1 MVMSIAKLS
10 DERIGR
16 RLRLRDLHIL
26 MSVARCGG
34 MGKAA
39 AELAVSQPA
48 ISRAIA
54 DMEHTFGVRLLD
66 RTAQGVE
73 PTLYGRALLKWGA
86 AVFDDLR
93 QGVKEIEFLADPAAG
108 ELRIGGTEISTAG
121 LIPAVIDRLTRKH
134 PRIVFDVAQA
144 QSVELQY
151 RDLRDRNIDLI
162 LGRMVTPTAGDD
174 LNCDILYDDPL
185 LVVAGVNNKWFRRR
199 RIDASD
205 LVNEPW
211 CFPRGAFI
219 RSRLVEAF
227 RSRGLD
233 IPRHVVASNGIQLLI
248 ALLAAGH
255 FFGVLSSSMLRL
267 SGRRLGVKVVPVDLP
282 IQSGPVGVIT
292 LKNRM
297 LSPVAQLFI
306 DHARE
311 VARPF
316 AKKLAG
322 NNHVGR

>member
-1 MVMSIAKLS
+1 MGIAKLS

-26 MSVARCGG
+26 ISVVRCGG
-34 MGKAA
+34 MSKAA

-48 ISRAIA
+48 ISKAIA
-54 DMEHTFGVRLLD
+54 DMEHTFGVRLLE

-73 PTLYGRALLKWGA
+73 PTPYGHALLKWGT

-93 QGVKEIEFLADPAAG
+93 QGVKEIEFLADPTAG
-108 ELRIGGTEISTAG
+108 EVRIGGTEISTAG
-121 LIPAVIDRLTRKH
+121 LIPAVIDRMRRNH
-134 PRIVFDVAQA
+134 PRVVFDVIQA

-151 RDLRDRNIDLI
+151 RDLRDRSIDLI
-162 LGRMVTPTAGDD
+162 LGRMVIPTGDDD
-174 LNCDILYDDPL
+174 LNYDILFDDPL
-185 LVVAGVNNKWFRRR
+185 FVVAGVNNKIVRRRR
-199 RIDASD
+199 RIDPAGII
-205 LVNEPW
+205 NEPW

-227 RSRGLD
+227 RSQGLD
-233 IPRHVVASNGIQLLI
+233 PPRHVVASNGIQLLI
-248 ALLAAGH
+248 ALLATGH
-255 FFGVLSSSMLRL
+255 FFGVLSSSMIRF

-282 IQSGPVGVIT
+282 LQSGPVGVIT
-292 LKNRM
+292 LKSRM

-306 DHARE
+306 DYARE

-316 AKKLAG
+316 AKKLG
-322 NNHVGR
+322 VIN

>member
-48 ISRAIA
+48 ISKAIA

-134 PRIVFDVAQA
+134 PRIVFDVVQA
-144 QSVELQY
+144 QSVEQ
-151 RDLRDRNIDLI
+151 
-162 LGRMVTPTAGDD
+162 
-174 LNCDILYDDPL
+174 
-185 LVVAGVNNKWFRRR
+185 
-199 RIDASD
+199 
-205 LVNEPW
+205 
-211 CFPRGAFI
+211 
-219 RSRLVEAF
+219 
-227 RSRGLD
+227 
-233 IPRHVVASNGIQLLI
+233 
-248 ALLAAGH
+248 
-255 FFGVLSSSMLRL
+255 
-267 SGRRLGVKVVPVDLP
+267 
-282 IQSGPVGVIT
+282 
-292 LKNRM
+292 
-297 LSPVAQLFI
+297 
-306 DHARE
+306 
-311 VARPF
+311 
-316 AKKLAG
+316 
-322 NNHVGR
+322 